1 MVIYSCI
8 HGEQFLWACVTELR
22 DNRID
27 STHWCDLKNTS
38 LAILIA
44 IHKSVLPTR
53 SPKLRRSIIKYTY
66 HKYFSNIY
74 SSIKTHN
81 NKKLNK
87 RKLINFNH
95 WHWKR
100 KIKKERNWEFFLS
113 FSDKSSR
120 KWIHIAHSI
129 RNTKKGLYFWHTQ

>member
-1 MVIYSCI
+1 MHSRRIVPVSLR
-8 HGEQFLWACVTELR
+8 HWVTWQS
-22 DNRID
+22 NRFNALMRFKKHKPSNFD
-27 STHWCDLKNTS
+27 SNTQISLTH
-38 LAILIA
+38 
-44 IHKSVLPTR
+44 TR
-53 SPKLRRSIIKYTY
+53 SPKLRRRIIKYTY

-74 SSIKTHN
+74 SSIKTHD

-87 RKLINFNH
+87 RKLINFSH